1 MPSKNCIGNKCLG
14 FYMDEINTVC
24 LLVYI
29 HAPAGLETDKNIM
42 FLHTLTFDIQTMCV
56 SCIAS
61 DQPNT
66 NTQDVEFLLSNRL
79 NRWF

>member
-1 MPSKNCIGNKCLG
+1 
-14 FYMDEINTVC
+14 MDEINTVC

-29 HAPAGLETDKNIM
+29 YATAGLETDKNIM
-42 FLHTLTFDIQTMCV
+42 FLHTLTFDIQTTCV

-61 DQPNT
+61 DQPST
-66 NTQDVEFLLSNRL
+66 NTQDVELLLSNHL